1 MLDLGFICDL
11 WVNILLFTCKRKQK
25 QSSTFP
31 PAKLDKQKLS
41 NGFRSEEAIDGAL
54 KWIQMRLQA
63 KKSGS
68 FLAFH
73 SIVTK
78 LLLL

>member
-1 MLDLGFICDL
+1 M
-11 WVNILLFTCKRKQK
+11 RKQK

-31 PAKLDKQKLS
+31 AQLDKQKLS
-41 NGFRSEEAIDGAL
+41 NGFRSEQMIDGAL
-54 KWIQMRLQA
+54 MRIQMGLQA
-63 KKSGS
+63 TKSGS

-78 LLLL
+78 LLHL